1 MLSMTDNICEIVRQ
15 AETNYVHGTTKLGEY
30 VDWSMYDTVEKIFAY
45 LNSKHTS
52 GSTDSLG
59 REKPFFNIVTA
70 AVNIW
75 YRATDIDRKNMKFIP
90 TTNSSIPLAFVAN
103 VILRNWMN
111 ENRFGV
117 FLNQWGRT
125 LAQYGS
131 AVCKFIEKDG
141 KLIPSVI
148 PWNRIICDQVDFS
161 ALPKIEKLYKTPSQL
176 KKMGYDEDVV
186 ENLIQAVSARK
197 TLQGITKDNK
207 SDFIEIYEVHGELPL
222 ALLKKE
228 PDDKDWKIYRQ
239 QMHVVS
245 FLQNKSGEYDD
256 FTLYKGKETKDSYM
270 LTHLMEEDGR
280 SLSIGAVEY
289 LFDAQWMQN
298 HTVKNMKDLLDIS
311 SKLVFQTADPNFVNR
326 NILSA
331 IEAGD
336 LLIHAENKSLTQIN
350 TSKGDIV
357 ALQNFGS
364 MWRGMGQELTATPDA
379 MRGITPV
386 SGTPLGTTELLTA
399 QSTSLFEIMTENKGL
414 ALEDML
420 KTFIIPKIKSE
431 LKHQD
436 EILAILDDASIKE
449 IDAMYI
455 PKEAVKRFNERSKE
469 AILNGQPVQPFNP
482 TMEQGMVK
490 QEMDA
495 MGNKRSFVPDEI
507 GEKQWN
513 EIFSDFQW
521 ENIRVEITNENSDKQ
536 VILGVL
542 NDVFGKII
550 SMQGREMSPDEK
562 MIFNKILAETAI
574 LSPMQFSNKPMPI
587 STPNLPAIAGR
598 G

>member
-1 MLSMTDNICEIVRQ
+1 MKDNICEIVRE
-15 AETNYVHGTTKLGEY
+15 AEQNYVHGTTKLGEY

-52 GSTDSLG
+52 GSTDSLE
-59 REKPFFNIVTA
+59 REKPFFNIVSA

-75 YRATDIDRKNMKFIP
+75 YRATDIDRKNIKFIP

-103 VILRNWMN
+103 ILLRNWMN

-125 LAQYGS
+125 LSQYGS
-131 AVCKFIEKDG
+131 ANCKFIDKDSQ
-141 KLIPSVI
+141 LISSVI
-148 PWNRIICDQVDFS
+148 PWNRIICDQVDFD
-161 ALPKIEKLYKTPSQL
+161 ALPKIEKLYKTPAQL
-176 KKMGYDEDVV
+176 RKMGYDEDVV
-186 ENLIQAVSARK
+186 ENLIESVSARK
-197 TLQGITKDNK
+197 TLQGITKDNM

-228 PDDKDWKIYRQ
+228 PADKDWKIYRQ
-239 QMHVVS
+239 QMHIVS

-256 FTLYKGKETKDSYM
+256 FTLYKGKEDKDPYM
-270 LTHLMEEDGR
+270 LTHLIEEDGR

-311 SKLVFQTADPNFVNR
+311 SKLVFQTADPNFINR

-331 IEAGD
+331 IETGD
-336 LLIHAENKSLTQIN
+336 ILIHSENKPLTQIN
-350 TSKGDIV
+350 NSKGDIV
-357 ALQNFGS
+357 ALQNFGA
-364 MWRGMGQELTATPDA
+364 MWRAGGQEMTATPDA

-414 ALEDML
+414 ALEDMI
-420 KTFIIPKIKSE
+420 KTYIIPKIKSE
-431 LKHQD
+431 LKHKD
-436 EILAILDDASIKE
+436 EILAILDDAGIKE

-455 PKEAVKRFNERSKE
+455 PKEAIKRFNSRSKE
-469 AILNGQPVQPFNP
+469 AILSGQPVQPFNP
-482 TMEQGMVK
+482 TMEQGIVK

-513 EIFSDFQW
+513 DIFSNFQW

-562 MIFNKILAETAI
+562 MIFNRILAETAT

-587 STPNLPAIAGR
+587 STPNLSAIAGR